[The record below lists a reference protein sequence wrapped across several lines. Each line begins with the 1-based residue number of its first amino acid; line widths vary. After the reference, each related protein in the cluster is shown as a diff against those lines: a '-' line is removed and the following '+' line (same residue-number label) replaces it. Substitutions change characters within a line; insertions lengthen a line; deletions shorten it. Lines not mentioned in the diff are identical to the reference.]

1 MAAPI
6 VAPLESL
13 GQPWQRTFR
22 DAFDELTEEEFRDHF
37 RLSKS
42 TVRWLCEQLEDAMGG
57 LRTGGITTQDRV
69 LCALRFF
76 ATGSFQRSIGS
87 EEFVSMEQ
95 ASGWVSF
102 PLTTAG
108 KATAKAAFADRGRIP
123 GVVACVD
130 RTLIAI
136 KQPEGLSPGET
147 AGFMSTKGFYALN
160 TMIVCDAHMRIV
172 DIDPR
177 FPGSCHDSYV
187 WRRSPLLGRLT
198 RNLRRG
204 EWVLG
209 DSGYPLEP
217 WLLTPV
223 PGHPGIDTSDGRYN
237 QAHALW
243 RGMGLV
249 VERGNVVERGIG
261 VLKARFRCLQRY
273 RTLLYEPKDA
283 ATIVAACAA
292 LHNIALK
299 AGEPELQDSDEEADD
314 NQPPLHQGLPVSQGY
329 HTCRQGTPREL
340 LMRAKQMRSQVVN
353 LFSAAP
359 SWRTTHLHMLHR
371 RLRQQQQARRA
382 AQP

>member
-6 VAPLESL
+6 VALLESL
-13 GQPWQRTFR
+13 GQPWQRIFR
-22 DAFDELTEEEFRDHF
+22 GAFDELTEEEFRDHF

-42 TVRWLCEQLEDAMGG
+42 TVRWLCEQLEDAIGG
-57 LRTGGITTQDRV
+57 LRTGRITTQDRV

-76 ATGSFQRSIGS
+76 ATESFQRSIGS
-87 EEFVSMEQ
+87 EEFVSMGQ
-95 ASGWVSF
+95 ASVSESIHAVAEAITVVGRQQGWVSF

-108 KATAKAAFADRGRIP
+108 SATAKAAFADRGCIP

-130 RTLIAI
+130 GTLIAI

-147 AGFMSTKGFYALN
+147 AGFMSRKGFYALN
-160 TMIVCDAHMRIV
+160 TMIVCDADMRIV

-223 PGHPGIDTSDGRYN
+223 PGHPGIDTPDGRYN
-237 QAHALW
+237 QAHASMRNL
-243 RGMGLV
+243 
-249 VERGNVVERGIG
+249 VERGIG

-314 NQPPLHQGLPVSQGY
+314 NQPPLHQGLPVSHGH
-329 HTCRQGTPREL
+329 HTCRQETPREL
-340 LMRAKQMRSQVVN
+340 LMRAK
-353 LFSAAP
+353 
-359 SWRTTHLHMLHR
+359 
-371 RLRQQQQARRA
+371 
-382 AQP
+382 

>member
-1 MAAPI
+1 
-6 VAPLESL
+6 
-13 GQPWQRTFR
+13 
-22 DAFDELTEEEFRDHF
+22 
-37 RLSKS
+37 
-42 TVRWLCEQLEDAMGG
+42 
-57 LRTGGITTQDRV
+57 
-69 LCALRFF
+69 
-76 ATGSFQRSIGS
+76 
-87 EEFVSMEQ
+87 
-95 ASGWVSF
+95 
-102 PLTTAG
+102 
-108 KATAKAAFADRGRIP
+108 
-123 GVVACVD
+123 
-130 RTLIAI
+130 
-136 KQPEGLSPGET
+136 
-147 AGFMSTKGFYALN
+147 MSRKGFYALN

-187 WRRSPLLGRLT
+187 WRHSPLLGRLT

-223 PGHPGIDTSDGRYN
+223 PGHPGIDTPEGRYN
-237 QAHALW
+237 QAHASM
-243 RGMGLV
+243 R
-249 VERGNVVERGIG
+249 NVVERGIG

-299 AGEPELQDSDEEADD
+299 AGEPELQDRDEEAED
-314 NQPPLHQGLPVSQGY
+314 NQPPLQQGLPVSQGH
-329 HTCRQGTPREL
+329 HTCRQETPREL

-359 SWRTTHLHMLHR
+359 SWRTTHLRVLHR
-371 RLRQQQQARRA
+371 RLRQQHQAHRA